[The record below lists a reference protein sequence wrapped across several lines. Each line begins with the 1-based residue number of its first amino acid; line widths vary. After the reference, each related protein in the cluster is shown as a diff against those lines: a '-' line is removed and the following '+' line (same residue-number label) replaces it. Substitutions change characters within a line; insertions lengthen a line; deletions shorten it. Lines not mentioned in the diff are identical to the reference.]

1 MSRLNSHFFST
12 SPHQDH
18 WFIIILSGRCTN
30 CICQP
35 EKTSL
40 FGRIGDS
47 IYKICICLA
56 KPLPYPVNSSFF
68 FFSVFFFSI
77 FSSFGF
83 FSPYVSL
90 HSANFIRIQRLDSVF
105 SPWVTGFD
113 ARSTKYV
120 RTHLSGWQTGVHLP
134 GGQSVV
140 VAKVAVGLFH
150 FSFFPHLFVTTEPP
164 YNRFDAGSFYRP
176 LKNCISGDC
185 MAAVLLILLP
195 IVCPSVKN
203 TWRWKCHRNSP
214 SPCTLSSY
222 ERTSVCVVKYD

>member
-68 FFSVFFFSI
+68 FFCFFFSQ
-77 FSSFGF
+77 F
-83 FSPYVSL
+83 FPPLAFFLCMFLYILLILFEFNDLIPFLVHESPVSTPD
-90 HSANFIRIQRLDSVF
+90 RLN
-105 SPWVTGFD
+105 
-113 ARSTKYV
+113 V

-164 YNRFDAGSFYRP
+164 YDRFDAGSFYWP

-214 SPCTLSSY
+214 SPCTLSSC